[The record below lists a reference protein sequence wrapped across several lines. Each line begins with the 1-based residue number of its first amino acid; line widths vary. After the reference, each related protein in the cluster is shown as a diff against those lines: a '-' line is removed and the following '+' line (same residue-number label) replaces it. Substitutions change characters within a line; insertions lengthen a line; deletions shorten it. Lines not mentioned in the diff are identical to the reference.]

1 MAFTTTTIALL
12 SLLGAIAPSLA
23 AGKYQ
28 AKDLATQPT
37 LLLFGGLFLAQYT
50 LLTFYRVIIY
60 PHFVSPL
67 RHLPGPKASQTP
79 PQNLQHANTTRTTG
93 LSSAN

>member
-1 MAFTTTTIALL
+1 MAFTTITPL

-37 LLLFGGLFLAQYT
+37 LLLFSGLFLAQYL
-50 LLTFYRVIIY
+50 LLTFYRVIVY
-60 PHFVSPL
+60 PHFLSPL
-67 RHLPGPKASQTP
+67 RHLPGPKASQAP
-79 PQNLQHANTTRTTG
+79 PPKHKT
-93 LSSAN
+93 